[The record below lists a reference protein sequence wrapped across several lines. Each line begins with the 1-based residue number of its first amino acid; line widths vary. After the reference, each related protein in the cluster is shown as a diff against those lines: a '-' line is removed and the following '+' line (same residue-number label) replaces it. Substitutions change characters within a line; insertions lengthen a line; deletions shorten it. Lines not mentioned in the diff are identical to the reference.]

1 MLRKLIGI
9 TSAALLGAAL
19 LAVPTSPSFAGM
31 DELSAQAGTKGA
43 GAPRTGVGPGTDR
56 GNPAVTTDTGPGA
69 NTITPGPRKRQVKR
83 HKRSTV
89 GSR

>member
-1 MLRKLIGI
+1 MLVLPV
-9 TSAALLGAAL
+9 SATN
-19 LAVPTSPSFAGM
+19 VF
-31 DELSAQAGTKGA
+31 AQAGTKGV

-69 NTITPGPRKRQVKR
+69 NTITPGPRSKRTVKKHR
-83 HKRSTV
+83 RSTV